1 MLPSTY
7 MDCYM
12 VEPSIVQR
20 GVDGYTQLFF
30 EAQGKV
36 VLTYVASSDTKG
48 GKDVTNPE
56 DLNKKAKKS
65 KCATESRVARPIPR
79 AFRSHICRR
88 EE

>member
-1 MLPSTY
+1 
-7 MDCYM
+7 M

-65 KCATESRVARPIPR
+65 ECAAETRVARPIPR